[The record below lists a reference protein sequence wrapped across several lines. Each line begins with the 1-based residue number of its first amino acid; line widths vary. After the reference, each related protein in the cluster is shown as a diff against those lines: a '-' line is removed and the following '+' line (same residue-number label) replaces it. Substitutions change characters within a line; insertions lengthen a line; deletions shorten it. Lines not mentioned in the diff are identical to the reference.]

1 MTTLFHIGQ
10 ASCSALLF
18 LLIFSTEKVKAQS
31 RFGPWR
37 WVQTMAGKVIND
49 TASPDKPRFLVYPTL
64 SYAPETSIEVGVS
77 ALYLYHAKNDYQR
90 NRLSEAQA
98 FGFVTL
104 MGQYGLNI
112 DHNLYTDKDKWY
124 FLGRARLQQF
134 PLLYYGIGP
143 DIVKREPATVEA
155 GTIQIRERALHR
167 IVPNLFGGV
176 EVDFQRLSNVR
187 FRQPESHAYAIPVG
201 GRGSA
206 NLGVGLGLV
215 YDSRHNALN
224 ARKGAFAEL
233 AYLRYHRAL
242 GSTLTFGT
250 LNIDTR
256 LYKSIGKTQVLAW
269 HTLGMFQNG
278 SVPFNQLALMGGEMM
293 MRGYYAGRYRDK
305 TYVAT
310 QLEYRLLPFPFSKRF
325 GAAAFVAAGTVANR
339 TRELQFKY
347 IRPTGGVGLRYF
359 LYPKKDVFLRFDVGF
374 TREGTGFYIFTGE
387 SF

>member
-1 MTTLFHIGQ
+1 MTTLIQPGQ
-10 ASCSALLF
+10 VSFSALLF
-18 LLIFSTEKVKAQS
+18 LLLFSSEKVLAQS

-37 WVQTMAGKVIND
+37 WVQTMAGKIIND
-49 TASPDKPRFLVYPTL
+49 TASPAKPRFLVYPTL
-64 SYAPETSIEVGVS
+64 SYAPETSIEVGLS
-77 ALYLYHAKNDYQR
+77 ALYLYHAKNDYEL

-124 FLGRARLQQF
+124 FLGRARFQQF

-143 DIVKREPATVEA
+143 GVAMREPATVEA
-155 GTIQIRERALHR
+155 GNIQIRERALHR
-167 IVPNLFGGV
+167 IVPNLFGGI
-176 EVDFQRLSNVR
+176 EIDFQRLSNVR
-187 FRQPESHAYAIPVG
+187 FRQPDNLAYDIPIG

-206 NLGVGLGLV
+206 NFGVGVGLV

-224 ARKGAFAEL
+224 ARKGAFGEI

-242 GSTLTFGT
+242 GSSLTFGT

-256 LYKSIGKTQVLAW
+256 LYKTIGKTQVLAW
-269 HTLGMFQNG
+269 QAVGMFQNG
-278 SVPFNQLALMGGEMM
+278 SVPFNQLALMGGEII

-305 TYVAT
+305 NYVAT

-325 GAAAFVAAGTVANR
+325 GAAAFVAAGAVANR
-339 TRELQFKY
+339 PRELQFKY
-347 IRPTGGVGLRYF
+347 VRPSGGVGLRYF